1 VWFQRVQENEDTASR
16 TLGQATFATL
26 QTFLAGTVT
35 SFQVVPAPN
44 ELGWRSLFGAWYAED
59 TIRLRHNLT
68 LQLGVRHEFTTGWN
82 EVSGRAANYITD
94 AQGLLVTTPRVSSST
109 YTQNNAKKLF
119 GPRIAVA
126 WDVFGNGKTA
136 VRAGYGTYYSLIDD
150 LSFLLNSLPPANGAA
165 SFAGAL
171 LPLVPITPGV
181 QPPPSCG
188 PGVPTPCSTFAPQ
201 GIQADAKT
209 PAVQEWNFR
218 IEQQLSSN
226 TALRIAYVG
235 SHGYHGLLSIDP
247 NSVPAQIC
255 ATATCTTGGIGAAR
269 GTVSQGQ
276 EYIPVSATRPNPYLG
291 AGFFWFTEAN
301 TSYNA
306 LQLDVTRRLTR
317 GLQVRGNFTWSK
329 NLDINSALTG
339 AQANNQPQ
347 MVMNRNDLRRDW
359 GLSALNVTAQSS
371 ISASYELPFA
381 KANRYIGG
389 WQVNGIATILSGFPI
404 TPQVGSNRSGD
415 GDTRNPDRPSFNP
428 AFTGSIVQQNPAQ
441 WFNPNAYVL
450 PAVGTWGN
458 VGRGTL
464 TGPGLGEVDLSLFK
478 KIAISEKLNL
488 QFRAE
493 CFNLQNRANFG
504 TPNAIVFAN
513 GVVSPSAGL
522 ITSTVT
528 TSRQIQFGLKLMF

>member
-1 VWFQRVQENEDTASR
+1 
-16 TLGQATFATL
+16 
-26 QTFLAGTVT
+26 
-35 SFQVVPAPN
+35 
-44 ELGWRSLFGAWYAED
+44 
-59 TIRLRHNLT
+59 
-68 LQLGVRHEFTTGWN
+68 
-82 EVSGRAANYITD
+82 
-94 AQGLLVTTPRVSSST
+94 
-109 YTQNNAKKLF
+109 
-119 GPRIAVA
+119 
-126 WDVFGNGKTA
+126 
-136 VRAGYGTYYSLIDD
+136 
-150 LSFLLNSLPPANGAA
+150 
-165 SFAGAL
+165 
-171 LPLVPITPGV
+171 
-181 QPPPSCG
+181 
-188 PGVPTPCSTFAPQ
+188 
-201 GIQADAKT
+201 
-209 PAVQEWNFR
+209 
-218 IEQQLSSN
+218 
-226 TALRIAYVG
+226 
-235 SHGYHGLLSIDP
+235 
-247 NSVPAQIC
+247 
-255 ATATCTTGGIGAAR
+255 
-269 GTVSQGQ
+269 
-276 EYIPVSATRPNPYLG
+276 
-291 AGFFWFTEAN
+291 
-301 TSYNA
+301 
-306 LQLDVTRRLTR
+306 
-317 GLQVRGNFTWSK
+317 
-329 NLDINSALTG
+329 
-339 AQANNQPQ
+339 